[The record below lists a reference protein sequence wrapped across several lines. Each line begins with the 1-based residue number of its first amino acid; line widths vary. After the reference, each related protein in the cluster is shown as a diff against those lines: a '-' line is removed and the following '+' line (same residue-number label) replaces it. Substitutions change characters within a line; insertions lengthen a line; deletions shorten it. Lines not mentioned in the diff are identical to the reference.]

1 MSNSQLGSRDFLNAV
16 YRELDF
22 ETGEGYFKL
31 IDEVK
36 APSLLQSN
44 WIGQARLLGAD
55 SIFFVRDYPTVLFFN
70 LDVSLSND
78 STEIEDKIRELH
90 VKIWNTNLI
99 PLFFVA
105 LPGEIR
111 IYSTYQTPVR
121 DVNTWLT
128 SRRTL
133 ENIKQISMLVQ
144 IWEYS
149 RPAIESGLIFDK
161 KRGSFDRR
169 NRVDQWLLKNLRLLR
184 QRLEGKDNEKREF
197 AHALIGRSIFIRYL
211 EDRKVLVEGYFL
223 DKSIS
228 RNGEYRCYTDVLVDK
243 KDTYNFFRKL
253 GNDFNG
259 DLFPLSDEEEET
271 VNENDVKILRDF
283 LLGRSIAGQP
293 DLLFWA
299 YRFDIIPTELI
310 SSIYEEFYHEFG
322 GEEDK
327 GTHYTPMPLVDLIL
341 TETLNNERLEANAS
355 VLDCACGSGVFL
367 VEAFKRM
374 VYYECK
380 RQNMYPAQLSREKLL
395 EFLTERI
402 VGIDLNKAAIQVAA
416 LSLYLSFLDFR
427 EPPDIRE
434 HMELPKLVYDLMKKE
449 SGKTLFYSN
458 AFYLTSKEK
467 IHLGSVL
474 DENRKYRG
482 RSLDVVTYDKP
493 VIPLDNIEF
502 DVIVGNPPWGSIKL
516 KDDQRPINWCKA
528 FGYPVGDKELSQC
541 FIWRARNLLRPG
553 GEIGLLVSTGVL
565 FKHNNPSKEFRKR
578 WLETNRIRAV
588 YNFAH
593 VRNVFFRKQKKEA
606 IAPFMAVVFTPL
618 SEKDFR
624 NNKFLYCSIKKS
636 AFIEQ
641 LQALIIDKSD
651 LKRVNQEDVLV
662 NDWLWKAYIW
672 GNLNDVDLI
681 GELKACH
688 CELRDKVSDY
698 GRGYIRKGPLMNKS
712 TSDLGVEYE
721 LDDKNFERNVEFS
734 KLLKAI
740 AQGKIHRLG
749 NTKLYNGPRLLVKRG
764 VARLDRKIGRIR
776 ARFTDESFVFKS
788 TIIGFKLDKLNND
801 EQQIILGVFLSSL
814 ANYYLFLTCSTWG
827 FWHDE
832 IHEVEYLNMPINI
845 PAEEKSKQRI
855 LEAVKK
861 ITQGDN
867 EENLFKLNTPERRSI
882 QEELDESVFNA
893 YELSDAQ
900 RDLVRD
906 FSKVTLDFY
915 YNGNKSDAVKPPTIT
930 HLENYRDAFLE
941 LWRERLAERGKELE
955 CRIYA
960 PSGGLLV
967 GMSFDL
973 VKLGEGAINVPL
985 TDNSEWRTWFAHLGK
1000 LVRREWIGGIY
1011 IDRVIKELSKSS
1023 ILIVKRAERRRWT
1036 RSEARADAQEF
1047 LTEVFKLEWEN
1058 AEEQL

>member
-16 YRELDF
+16 YRELKF
-22 ETGEGYFKL
+22 ETGKGYFRL
-31 IDEVK
+31 ADEIK
-36 APSLLQSN
+36 TPSLLQLN
-44 WIGQARLLGAD
+44 WIDQARLLDAD
-55 SIFFVRDYPTVLFFN
+55 SIFFVGDYPTVLFFN
-70 LDVSLSND
+70 LDVNLSND

-111 IYSTYQTPVR
+111 IYSAYQRPAR
-121 DVNTWLT
+121 DVDTWLA
-128 SRRTL
+128 SIRTL
-133 ENIKQISMLVQ
+133 ERIRQISDLIQ
-144 IWEYS
+144 IWDYS
-149 RPAIESGLIFDK
+149 RPVIESGLIFDR

-169 NRVDQWLLKNLRLLR
+169 NRVDRWLLKNLRLLR
-184 QRLEGKDNEKREF
+184 QKLEGENNEKREF

-223 DKSIS
+223 DKRIS
-228 RNGEYRCYTDVLVDK
+228 RNRDYRRYTDVLVDK
-243 KDTYNFFRKL
+243 EDTYNFFRKL

-259 DLFPLSDEEEET
+259 DLFPLSEEEEET
-271 VNENDVKILRDF
+271 VSENDLQILRDF
-283 LLGRSIAGQP
+283 LRGRSMEGQP

-310 SSIYEEFYHEFG
+310 SSIYEEFYHEYG

-341 TETLNNERLEANAS
+341 TETLTNERLEANAT

-374 VYYECK
+374 AYYECN
-380 RQNMYPAQLSREKLL
+380 RQNMHPSQLSREKLI

-434 HMELPKLVYDLMKKE
+434 HMELPKLVYDLMKE
-449 SGKTLFYSN
+449 GSGKTLFCSD

-467 IHLGSVL
+467 SHLGSVL

-482 RSLDVVTYDKP
+482 RSFDVVTYDKP
-493 VIPLDNIEF
+493 VIPLDNREF
-502 DVIVGNPPWGSIKL
+502 DIIVGNPPWGSIKPRG
-516 KDDQRPINWCKA
+516 DQTPIYWCKA
-528 FGYPVGDKELSQC
+528 FRYPVGDKELSQC

-565 FKHNNPSKEFRKR
+565 FKHNNPSKKFREQ
-578 WLETNRIRAV
+578 WLQTNHIRAI

-606 IAPFMAVVFTPL
+606 IAPFMAVMFSPL
-618 SEKDFR
+618 IREDSR
-624 NNKFLYCSIKKS
+624 NNKFLYCSVKKS

-651 LKRVNQEDVLV
+651 LRWVNQEDVLL
-662 NDWLWKAYIW
+662 NNWLWKAYIW

-681 GELKACH
+681 GELKACY

-698 GRGYIRKGPLMNKS
+698 GRGYIRKGPSMKKS
-712 TSDLGVEYE
+712 TSDLGVEFE
-721 LDDKNFERNVEFS
+721 LDDRYFERNVEFS
-734 KLLKAI
+734 KLLKTI
-740 AQGKIHRLG
+740 AQGQVHRLG
-749 NTKLYNGPRLLVKRG
+749 NTKLYDGPRLLLKRG
-764 VARLDRKIGRIR
+764 IARLDRKIGRIR
-776 ARFTDESFVFKS
+776 ARFSDEPFAFKS
-788 TIIGFKLDKLNND
+788 TIIGFKLDKLNYD

-832 IHEVEYLNMPINI
+832 IHELEYLSMPINI
-845 PAEEKSKQRI
+845 PVEEEAKQRI
-855 LEAVKK
+855 IKAVKK
-861 ITQGDN
+861 IT
-867 EENLFKLNTPERRSI
+867 EESIGGNRFDLNMPERRSI
-882 QEELDESVFNA
+882 QEELDESIFDA
-893 YELSDAQ
+893 YNLSDTQ
-900 RDLVRD
+900 KDLVRD

-915 YNGNKSDAVKPPTIT
+915 YNGNRSDAAKPPTID
-930 HLENYRDAFLE
+930 HLESYRDAFVE
-941 LWRERLAERGKELE
+941 VWRDRLAERGKELE

-973 VKLGEGAINVPL
+973 VNLGEGSINVPL
-985 TDNSEWRTWFAHLGK
+985 TDDSEWRTW
-1000 LVRREWIGGIY
+1000 LVRLGNLVKREWISGIY
-1011 IDRVIKELSKSS
+1011 IDRVIKELSRSS
-1023 ILIVKRAERRRWT
+1023 MLLVKRAERRRWT
-1036 RSEARADAQEF
+1036 RSEARTDAQEL

-1058 AEEQL
+1058 VEDQ

>member
-1 MSNSQLGSRDFLNAV
+1 MSNSTVGSKDFLNAV
-16 YRELDF
+16 YRELEF
-22 ETGEGYFKL
+22 ETGEGYFRL
-31 IDEVK
+31 ADEIK
-36 APSLLQSN
+36 IRSLLQSS
-44 WIGQARLLGAD
+44 WIDQARSLDAD
-55 SIFFVRDYPTVLFFN
+55 SIFFVGDYPTVLFFN
-70 LDVSLSND
+70 LDVNLSND

-111 IYSTYQTPVR
+111 IYSAYQRPAR
-121 DVNTWLT
+121 DVDIWLA

-133 ENIKQISMLVQ
+133 ERIKQISNLIQMRD
-144 IWEYS
+144 YS
-149 RPAIESGLIFDK
+149 RPAIESGLIFDR
-161 KRGSFDRR
+161 KRASFDRR

-184 QRLEGKDNEKREF
+184 QGLEGENNEKREF

-211 EDRKVLVEGYFL
+211 EDRKVLVKGYFL
-223 DKSIS
+223 DKRIS
-228 RNGEYRCYTDVLVDK
+228 RNRDYRCYTDVLVNK
-243 KDTYNFFRKL
+243 GDTYNFFRKL

-259 DLFPLSDEEEET
+259 DLFPLSEEEEET
-271 VNENDVKILRDF
+271 VSEDDLQILRDF
-283 LLGRSIAGQP
+283 LLGKSMEGQP

-299 YRFDIIPTELI
+299 YRFNIIPTELI
-310 SSIYEEFYHEFG
+310 SSIYEEFYHEYG

-341 TETLNNERLEANAS
+341 TETLTNERLEANAS

-380 RQNMYPAQLSREKLL
+380 RQDISPSQLSREKLI

-434 HMELPKLVYDLMKKE
+434 HMELPKLVYDLME
-449 SGKTLFYSN
+449 EGSGKTLFCSD

-467 IHLGSVL
+467 SHLGNVL

-482 RSLDVVTYDKP
+482 RSFDVVTYNKP
-493 VIPLDNIEF
+493 VIPLDNCEF
-502 DVIVGNPPWGSIKL
+502 DIIVGNPPWGSIKQ
-516 KDDQRPINWCKA
+516 KDDQTPIYWCKA
-528 FGYPVGDKELSQC
+528 FRYPVGDKELSQC
-541 FIWRARNLLRPG
+541 FIWRASNLLRPG

-565 FKHNNPSKEFRKR
+565 FKHKDPSKKFREQ
-578 WLETNRIRAV
+578 WLQTNHIRAI

-606 IAPFMAVVFTPL
+606 IAPFMAVMLSPL
-618 SEKDFR
+618 MGEDFR

-651 LKRVNQEDVLV
+651 LRRVNQEDVLL
-662 NDWLWKAYIW
+662 NDWLWKTYIW

-681 GELKACH
+681 GELKSCY

-698 GRGYIRKGPLMNKS
+698 GRGYIRKGPSMEKS
-712 TSDLGVEYE
+712 TIDLGVEFE
-721 LDDKNFERNVEFS
+721 LDDRCFERNVEFS
-734 KLLKAI
+734 KLLKTI
-740 AQGKIHRLG
+740 AEGKVHRLG

-764 VARLDRKIGRIR
+764 IARSDRKTGRIR
-776 ARFTDESFVFKS
+776 ARFSDEPFAFKS
-788 TIIGFKLDKLNND
+788 TIIGFKLDKLNYD

-832 IHEVEYLNMPINI
+832 IHELEYLSMPINI
-845 PAEEKSKQRI
+845 PVEEEAKQRI
-855 LEAVKK
+855 IKAVKK
-861 ITQGDN
+861 IT
-867 EENLFKLNTPERRSI
+867 EESYGGNLFDLNMPERRSI
-882 QEELDESVFNA
+882 QEELDESVFKA
-893 YELSDAQ
+893 YNLSDTQ
-900 RDLVRD
+900 KDLVRD

-915 YNGNKSDAVKPPTIT
+915 YNGSRSDAAKPPAID
-930 HLENYRDAFLE
+930 HLEDYRDAFVE
-941 LWRERLAERGKELE
+941 VWRDRLAERGKELE

-960 PSGGLLV
+960 PKGGLLV

-973 VKLGEGAINVPL
+973 VNLGEGAINVPL
-985 TDNSEWRTWFAHLGK
+985 TDDSEWRTWFVRLSN
-1000 LVRREWIGGIY
+1000 LVRKEWVGGIY
-1011 IDRVIKELSKSS
+1011 IDRVIKELSRSS
-1023 ILIVKRAERRRWT
+1023 MLLVKRAERRRWT
-1036 RSEARADAQEF
+1036 RSEARTDAQEL

-1058 AEEQL
+1058 VEGQ